1 MKIAVIGS
9 GVAGIG
15 AAWALSARHN
25 VTLIEAE
32 DRLGGHSRTLDADL
46 GDEIVSV
53 DTGFIV
59 YNERNYPNLVNL
71 LSTLNVATDDSDMS
85 FAVSLDNASFE
96 YAARP
101 SGMFS
106 SVPSV
111 VDPAIW
117 GLLGGIVRFRAE
129 ARRLEAGLV
138 PEDTDVYTY
147 LLSRGYPRS
156 FIERYLMPLAS
167 AVWSGTRN
175 DARAMPAS
183 SFLRFLDNHGLIR
196 VTDRPQW
203 RTIEGGSHSYVD
215 RAVKEITRVH
225 TNRPIRSVRRT
236 AGGVDLIDRDGTAER
251 YDQVVLAT
259 HADVSLEIL
268 GNEASDTE
276 RRVLSAF
283 RYGVN
288 EVVLH
293 TDATAMPRRR
303 RLWSSWNAIERTGD
317 DGDRP
322 VSVSYWMNR
331 LQPLKTDTD
340 LFVTLNPGGTVVD
353 TEVIDRWIT
362 AHPQFDLGTELAQ
375 RQVPTIQGVDGVWF
389 AGAHLGH
396 GFHEDGLQSG
406 LTVAAALGS
415 PAPWH
420 DDITPR
426 SPAALHAARQ
436 PTGATA

>member
-15 AAWALSARHN
+15 AAWALSANHN

-32 DRLGGHSRTLDADL
+32 DRPGGHSRTLDVDL
-46 GDEIVSV
+46 GDDIVSV

-71 LSTLNVATDDSDMS
+71 LSTLGVTTVDSDMS
-85 FAVSLDNASFE
+85 FAVSMEDASFE
-96 YAARP
+96 YAGRP
-101 SGMFS
+101 GGMFS
-106 SVPSV
+106 DARSVI
-111 VDPAIW
+111 DPDVW

-129 ARRLEAGLV
+129 AKRLEAGLI
-138 PEDTDVYTY
+138 PDNIDVYEY

-156 FIERYLMPLAS
+156 FIDRYLMPLAS

-175 DARAMPAS
+175 DARAMPAAA
-183 SFLRFLDNHGLIR
+183 FLRFLNNHGLIR

-203 RTIEGGSHSYVD
+203 KTVDGGSRSYVS

-225 TNRPIRSVRRT
+225 SSRPIRSVRRI
-236 AGGVDLIDRDGTAER
+236 AGGVDVIDAHGTVER

-259 HADVSLEIL
+259 HADVSLRIL
-268 GNEASDTE
+268 GDQASDAE
-276 RRVLSAF
+276 RSILSAF
-283 RYGVN
+283 RYGAN

-293 TDATAMPRRR
+293 TDTTAMPRRR
-303 RLWSSWNAIERTGD
+303 RLWSSWNAIERTED
-317 DGDRP
+317 DGSRP

-331 LQPLKTDTD
+331 LQPLHTDTD
-340 LFVTLNPGGTVVD
+340 VFVTLNPGNTIND
-353 TEVIDRWIT
+353 AEVIDRWVT
-362 AHPQFDLGTELAQ
+362 AHPQFDLGTDTAQ
-375 RQVPTIQGVDGVWF
+375 RGVPTIQGADGVWF
-389 AGAHLGH
+389 AGAYLGH

-415 PAPWH
+415 PASWH
-420 DDITPR
+420 DDIVPR
-426 SPAALHAARQ
+426 SPAAQHAAPRV
-436 PTGATA
+436 PGAPA

>member
-1 MKIAVIGS
+1 MKIAVVGS

-32 DRLGGHSRTLDADL
+32 DRLGGHSRTLDVEL
-46 GDEIVSV
+46 NGDFVSV

-71 LSTLNVATDDSDMS
+71 LSTLKIETVGSDMS
-85 FAVSLDNASFE
+85 FAVSLEDASLE
-96 YAARP
+96 YAGRAG
-101 SGMFS
+101 GMFS
-106 SVPSV
+106 DARSV
-111 VDPAIW
+111 VDPAVW
-117 GLLGGIVRFRAE
+117 GLVRGIVRFRGE
-129 ARRLEAGLV
+129 AKRLEAGLV
-138 PEDTDVYTY
+138 PETIDVYEY

-156 FIERYLMPLAS
+156 FIDRYLMPLAS

-175 DARAMPAS
+175 DARAMPAA

-196 VTDRPQW
+196 VTDRPEW
-203 RTIEGGSHSYVD
+203 RTVDGGSRSYVD

-225 TNRPIRSVRRT
+225 SGRRVRSLRRT
-236 AGGVDLIDRDGTAER
+236 AGGVDLADDVGTVER

-259 HADVSLEIL
+259 HADTSLRIL
-268 GNEASDTE
+268 GDQASDAE
-276 RRVLSAF
+276 RRTLAPF

-293 TDATAMPRRR
+293 TDTSAMPRRR
-303 RLWSSWNAIERTGD
+303 RLWSSWNAIERTED
-317 DGDRP
+317 DGSRP

-331 LQPLKTDTD
+331 LQPLETDTEM
-340 LFVTLNPGGTVVD
+340 FVTLNPGNTIDDDQVL
-353 TEVIDRWIT
+353 DRWVT
-362 AHPQFDLGTELAQ
+362 AHPQFDLATDKAQ
-375 RQVPTIQGVDGVWF
+375 REVPTIQGADGVWF
-389 AGAHLGH
+389 AGAYLGH

-415 PAPWH
+415 PAPWQGA
-420 DDITPR
+420 IVPR
-426 SPAALHAARQ
+426 SPAAQNAAPRFARTQ
-436 PTGATA
+436 V